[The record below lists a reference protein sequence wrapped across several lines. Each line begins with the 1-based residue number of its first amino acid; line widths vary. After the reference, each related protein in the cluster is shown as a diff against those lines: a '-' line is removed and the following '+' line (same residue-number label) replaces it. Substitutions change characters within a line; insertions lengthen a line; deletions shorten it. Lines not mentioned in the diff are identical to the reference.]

1 MKVLVTGESGQLG
14 HDVCLTLE
22 RRGIAHKGLSSKDLD
37 IRDSTAVQRV
47 LEAVSYTHLT
57 LPTKA

>member
-37 IRDSTAVQRV
+37 IRDGTAVQRV
-47 LEAVSYTHLT
+47 LE
-57 LPTKA
+57 